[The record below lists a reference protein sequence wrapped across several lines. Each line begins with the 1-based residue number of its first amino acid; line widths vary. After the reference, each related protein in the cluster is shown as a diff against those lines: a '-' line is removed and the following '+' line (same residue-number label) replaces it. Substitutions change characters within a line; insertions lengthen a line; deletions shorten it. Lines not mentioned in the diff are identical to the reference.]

1 MIVVKRGYQSEG
13 GRVFKS
19 AIDTSHGA
27 IAYID
32 TRGTGVPLVMVHA
45 NSLCKEEFTPQIK
58 VLSGVRR
65 VIAFDLPGHGSSEN
79 AKDPGRTYNMSG
91 YADALLEAL
100 ERMTVNRFLALGHSL
115 GGHVVLEM
123 IAKNAA
129 IDGAMIFGTPP
140 IVNSVEGVQAGFKPS
155 PEMAYTGSP
164 ILSDDQVLMVA
175 ELALGP
181 DGAEEFFLNAVRRTD
196 GSARQLM
203 IESALRGEGSNQRR
217 TAETSP
223 VPLAVVNGENDPVIN
238 LDYIDSLHFANIWGG
253 EPIRVKGAGHAVHWE
268 QATRFNELLLR
279 FEDFVN
285 GGRILAQE
293 AEVHCAGL

>member
-1 MIVVKRGYQSEG
+1 M
-13 GRVFKS
+13 
-19 AIDTSHGA
+19 
-27 IAYID
+27 
-32 TRGTGVPLVMVHA
+32 PLVMVHA

-58 VLSGVRR
+58 ALSGVRR
-65 VIAFDLPGHGSSEN
+65 VIAFDLPGHGFSAN
-79 AKDPGRTYNMSG
+79 ANDPRRTYNMSG

-100 ERMTVNRFLALGHSL
+100 ERMKVNRFLALGHSL

-129 IDGAMIFGTPP
+129 IDGALIFGTPP
-140 IVNSVEGVQAGFKPS
+140 VVNSPEGLQAGFKPS

-164 ILSDDQVLMVA
+164 ILNDDQVSMVA

-181 DGAEEFFLNAVRRTD
+181 DGATEEFFLNAVRRTD

-223 VPLAVVNGENDPVIN
+223 VPLVVVNGENDPVIN
-238 LDYIDSLHFANIWGG
+238 LDYIDSLHFASIWGG
-253 EPIRVKGAGHAVHWE
+253 EPIRIKGAGHAVHWE
-268 QATRFNELLLR
+268 QATKFNELLLR

-285 GGRILAQE
+285 EGRAI
-293 AEVHCAGL
+293 GSGS